1 MDPMLLGAENLE
13 EDRVVQIESEDKLK
27 EKPYIICP
35 LYANLPAHKQ
45 MEAFKRYPGKAKII
59 LATNIAETSVTIP
72 GTKYV
77 IDCGLHKIK
86 SY

>member
-1 MDPMLLGAENLE
+1 
-13 EDRVVQIESEDKLK
+13 
-27 EKPYIICP
+27 
-35 LYANLPAHKQ
+35 

-72 GTKYV
+72 GTKFV

-86 SY
+86 SYQNSTGVDSLKVTPISKFSATQRAGRAGRE